1 MLHDG
6 TGARHGSTNPRLD
19 TGIHAHASSEEHA
32 RRPCGDSLHAP
43 EFEADWR
50 AAFRLLRSM
59 QAQQAAELGSRE
71 ALAEHLYRHWFH
83 AINPRQHHAY
93 PSAAAFRLACES
105 AFPLT
110 ETRLLRADADALE
123 VQPMQGPALRLP
135 FGLAHAQPPQAT
147 LRTGEVLHA
156 RLMAQSEQG
165 GFWHLWSRPWLA
177 AAPDRIHRY
186 YFAVLPGH
194 EPALAAAI
202 ARHAPQDTVWY
213 CKLLCGLHPQG
224 RRDPALL
231 YLPAGTAP
239 AWLETLIDEARSW
252 LAGYPLRLSRRFA
265 HGVCRAVDPGCG
277 LSYGQ
282 YLSQA
287 LAHAALEPGV
297 LGNYARFSRAL
308 DAFCCELKR
317 QETAV

>member
-6 TGARHGSTNPRLD
+6 TRARNGTALRPD
-19 TGIHAHASSEEHA
+19 TGKNPDNSQPEHT
-32 RRPCGDSLHAP
+32 RRSHGGPLQAP
-43 EFEADWR
+43 EFETDWR

-59 QAQQAAELGSRE
+59 RAHQAVELGSKE
-71 ALAEHLYRHWFH
+71 ALAEHLYGHWFH
-83 AINPRQHHAY
+83 AINPHRHHTY
-93 PSAAAFRLACES
+93 PTAAAFRLACES

-110 ETRLLRADADALE
+110 EARLLHVEADALQ
-123 VQPMQGPALRLP
+123 VQPMQGSALRLP
-135 FGLAHAQPPQAT
+135 FGLAHAEPPQAT

-177 AAPDRIHRY
+177 TAPDRIHRY
-186 YFAVLPGH
+186 YFATLPGH
-194 EPALAAAI
+194 EPTLAAAI
-202 ARHAPQDTVWY
+202 ARHAPQDAVWY
-213 CKLLCGLHPQG
+213 CKFLCGPHPQG

-231 YLPAGTAP
+231 YLPAGAAP
-239 AWLETLIDEARSW
+239 AWLQALIDEARSW
-252 LAGYPLRLSRRFA
+252 LAEHPLRLSQRFA

-287 LAHAALEPGV
+287 LAHAALQPGA
-297 LGNYARFSRAL
+297 LGNYARFSHAL
-308 DAFCCELKR
+308 DAFGCELKR
-317 QETAV
+317 QETAL